1 MLPGKAKRSDDT
13 RYFRAMI
20 RALSVVFA
28 LSPLLVVAQNGVV
41 INELQAANRKT
52 HVASDGS
59 TPDWVELYNPTTA
72 PVLLTGMR
80 FAVVGRT
87 HVIQGPLSIAPG
99 EHRIIWFDGAPERG
113 SEHAGFTL
121 PRKGGTLLL
130 IAADGLTVQD
140 VFTYPAMAG
149 DLSVGRLSDGSKAW
163 SFFDQATPGKANIG
177 HIPIHGR
184 TAAPMIDT
192 TFAGSSEVVLIP
204 LIAEDGALIR
214 YTTDGTEPTLLNGQP
229 YTGPI
234 LVDRD
239 LVVRARSFVE
249 GHLPSKEFCS
259 TYHQGESPREGI
271 TIAMDQTGLSDD
283 SIGIN
288 VEGALANFSRKGRTW
303 ERLAM
308 VKFNGTEDV
317 PIPIGI
323 SIHGS
328 GSRGLAKRSFKL
340 HARDRYDSPVKGL
353 RLNES
358 EFFQEGILRAD
369 AGAHSF
375 LRNRF
380 LETIVI
386 RHHLHVD
393 VQPSRPMPL
402 YLNGRYWGL
411 YRWMPPKDK
420 QWLEHISGSEAVDVL
435 EGPAAV
441 VRSGSDT
448 YFKTAIAQLMAL
460 APLDT
465 LARSMDLDNLIDL
478 ACLDL
483 YTGRADHDLNVRLY
497 RPRQHGGRWR
507 WVMFD
512 MDLWAPAE
520 ENSVQRMASGT
531 AAETPYIPQ
540 LLEQP
545 ELQKKLLARM
555 TALIA
560 TALSPEAAS
569 VTIDSLFASHG
580 HEMRAD
586 QERWIEEM
594 ERPEPSSSH
603 ADLQNFIQQR
613 PTHLMEDIAART
625 GRKSKTFR
633 VEVPSMEAG
642 SLVVEGLALSP
653 GVHEVIAFS
662 GVPLRFTF
670 LAAEGQEFG
679 GWKGT
684 DEAGVTVVIDPARV
698 RSLRPL
704 VRPSLP

>member
-1 MLPGKAKRSDDT
+1 M
-13 RYFRAMI
+13 FRHVL
-20 RALSVVFA
+20 LS
-28 LSPLLVVAQNGVV
+28 LILTPLVAGAQNGVL

-52 HVASDGS
+52 HVATDGG
-59 TPDWVELYNPTTA
+59 TPDWVELFNPTNVA
-72 PVLLTGMR
+72 VDLAGMR

-87 HVIQGPLSIAPG
+87 HVIQAPLTIGAG
-99 EHRIIWFDGAPERG
+99 EHSLIWFDGAPDRG
-113 SEHAGFTL
+113 TDHAGFTL

-163 SFFDQATPGKANIG
+163 SFFSEATPGKPNRGDIAV
-177 HIPIHGR
+177 HGR
-184 TAAPMIDT
+184 TATPTIDT
-192 TFAGSSEVVLIP
+192 AFAGSGDLVVLP
-204 LIAEDGALIR
+204 LIADEGATIR
-214 YTTDGTEPTLLNGQP
+214 YTTDGTEPTALNGHT
-229 YTGPI
+229 YAGPLTI
-234 LVDRD
+234 DHD
-239 LVVRARSFVE
+239 LVVRARAFVE

-259 TYHQGESPREGI
+259 TYHLGDAPQVGI
-271 TIAMDQTGLSDD
+271 TIAMDQAGLSDD

-288 VEGALANFSRKGRTW
+288 VEGALANFSRRGRTW

-308 VKFNGTEDV
+308 VKFNGTEDA

-353 RLNES
+353 RLNET

-369 AGAHSF
+369 AGAHTF

-380 LETIVI
+380 MEVI
-386 RHHLHVD
+386 ATKHHLHVD

-402 YLNGRYWGL
+402 YLNGQYWGL
-411 YRWMPPKDK
+411 YRWMPPKDE
-420 QWLEHISGSEAVDVL
+420 QWLERISGSEAVDVL

-441 VRSGSDT
+441 VRSGSDAH
-448 YFKTAIAQLMAL
+448 FKPAVERLMAL

-465 LARSMDLDNLIDL
+465 LARYFDLDNLIDL

-520 ENSVQRMASGT
+520 ENGVERMASGT

-540 LLEQP
+540 LLQQP
-545 ELQKKLLARM
+545 ELQQKLLARM

-560 TALSPEAAS
+560 TALSPAEAAS
-569 VTIDSLFASHG
+569 LADSLFASHSAA
-580 HEMRAD
+580 MQAD
-586 QERWIEEM
+586 HERWRNEM
-594 ERPEPSSSH
+594 ERPDPSASY
-603 ADLQNFIQQR
+603 ADLRGFTQQR
-613 PTHLMEDIAART
+613 PAHVMQDIAART
-625 GRKSKTFR
+625 GRKLKIIT
-633 VEVPSMEAG
+633 VEVPSTEVG
-642 SLVVEGLALSP
+642 VLKIEGLTLSP
-653 GVHEVIAFS
+653 GVHEVMAFN
-662 GVPLRFTF
+662 GVPIQFNF
-670 LAAEGQEFG
+670 GEGVGQELA

-684 DEAGVTVVIDPARV
+684 NEAGATIKIEPSNLRV
-698 RSLRPL
+698 LRPL

>member
-1 MLPGKAKRSDDT
+1 MKRVL
-13 RYFRAMI
+13 FLI
-20 RALSVVFA
+20 LVGWPLALA
-28 LSPLLVVAQNGVV
+28 AQQGVL

-52 HVASDGS
+52 FVAADGS
-59 TPDWVELYNPTTA
+59 TPDWVELFNPTTA
-72 PVLLTGMR
+72 PVDLIGMR

-87 HVIQGPLSIAPG
+87 HVIQGQLTIGAG
-99 EHRIIWFDGAPERG
+99 EHRIIWFDGAPDRG
-113 SEHAGFTL
+113 PDHAGFTL

-130 IAADGLTVQD
+130 IAADGITVQD

-149 DLSVGRLSDGSKAW
+149 DLSVGRLRDGSKAW
-163 SFFDQATPGKANIG
+163 SFFSEATPGKPNRGDIAV
-177 HIPIHGR
+177 HGR
-184 TAAPMIDT
+184 TAIPMIDT
-192 TFAGSSEVVLIP
+192 AFAGSGEAVLLP
-204 LIAEDGALIR
+204 LIADEGATIR
-214 YTTDGTEPTLLNGQP
+214 YTTDGTEPTLLNGHT
-229 YTGPI
+229 YNGPLSI
-234 LVDRD
+234 DRD
-239 LVVRARSFVE
+239 LVVRARAFVE

-259 TYHQGESPREGI
+259 TYHLGDAPQEGI
-271 TIAMDQTGLSDD
+271 TIAMDQDGLSDD

-358 EFFQEGILRAD
+358 EFFQECILRAD
-369 AGAHSF
+369 AGAHTF

-380 LETIVI
+380 LEVVATA
-386 RHHLHVD
+386 HHLHVD

-402 YLNGRYWGL
+402 YLNGQYWGL

-441 VRSGSDT
+441 IRSGSDAH
-448 YFKTAIAQLMAL
+448 FKPAIEKLMAL

-465 LARSMDLDNLIDL
+465 LAQYFDLDNLIDL

-497 RPRQHGGRWR
+497 RPRQQGGRWR

-520 ENSVQRMASGT
+520 ENSVERMASGT
-531 AAETPYIPQ
+531 SAETPYIPQ
-540 LLEQP
+540 LLQLP
-545 ELQKKLLARM
+545 ELQQELLARM

-560 TALSPEAAS
+560 TALSPEEAS
-569 VTIDSLFASHG
+569 ALADSLFTSHRAD
-580 HEMRAD
+580 MRAD
-586 QERWIEEM
+586 HERWHNEI
-594 ERPEPSSSH
+594 ERPEPLASH
-603 ADLQNFIQQR
+603 ADLHAFILQR
-613 PTHLMEDIAART
+613 PAHLMQDIAART
-625 GRKSKTFR
+625 GRKLKTIT
-633 VEVPSMEAG
+633 VEAPPAEVGTLAI
-642 SLVVEGLALSP
+642 EGFTLSP
-653 GVHEVIAFS
+653 GEHDVMAFT
-662 GVPLRFTF
+662 GVPLQFTF
-670 LAAEGQEFG
+670 HAREGQELA
-679 GWKGT
+679 GWKGSSA
-684 DEAGVTVVIDPARV
+684 DGVTIVVDPSEV
-698 RSLRPL
+698 RALRPL
-704 VRPSLP
+704 VRPSVP